1 MFCCYCGKQFDVLP
15 SFCSACGKAL
25 EILKVIKQE
34 ERNRP
39 TAVVP
44 SPTLNKFLEYRE
56 MKSKERQQFNFGKKG
71 GKKQEDK
78 KVQINIGLMCL
89 QNGSLKPLRG
99 KTLPLALD
107 PQTTA
112 DDLLALA
119 VKKMTDFNKDLQEGP
134 YILLY
139 PDGSE
144 IIYIPGTQKPFLLK
158 DYKVEMGKPYA
169 RLSLF
174 ICSKKDFEEADR
186 DLSSESDTEVLIT
199 SRTTAEFNLADTLNS
214 TMFQTAGCF
223 RRVNTVEEKHT
234 IVEEYLRW
242 YVIYRNH
249 SVIERF
255 KDGLATLQFLT
266 ALQQHSSVLASVLC
280 HSDNKL
286 MAADMENL
294 FRADLSPAGSNRRQ
308 EEGKTLGFWADYLLD
323 CEEQPTAAV
332 SLEDVL
338 MFATGLSSLPPA
350 GIAPLPCIEFLTN
363 SPYPM
368 ANTCANTLKLPL
380 LHSYSL
386 FKTHMDFG
394 IQNSPGFGCF

>member
-1 MFCCYCGKQFDVLP
+1 M
-15 SFCSACGKAL
+15 
-25 EILKVIKQE
+25 
-34 ERNRP
+34 
-39 TAVVP
+39 
-44 SPTLNKFLEYRE
+44 
-56 MKSKERQQFNFGKKG
+56 KERQQFNFGKKG

-99 KTLPLALD
+99 KTLSLALD

-119 VKKMTDFNKDLQEGP
+119 VKKMTDFSKDLQEGP

-169 RLSLF
+169 RLSFF
-174 ICSKKDFEEADR
+174 ICSKKDFE
-186 DLSSESDTEVLIT
+186 
-199 SRTTAEFNLADTLNS
+199 
-214 TMFQTAGCF
+214 
-223 RRVNTVEEKHT
+223 
-234 IVEEYLRW
+234 
-242 YVIYRNH
+242 
-249 SVIERF
+249 
-255 KDGLATLQFLT
+255 
-266 ALQQHSSVLASVLC
+266 
-280 HSDNKL
+280 
-286 MAADMENL
+286 
-294 FRADLSPAGSNRRQ
+294 
-308 EEGKTLGFWADYLLD
+308 
-323 CEEQPTAAV
+323 EEQPTAAV

-394 IQNSPGFGCF
+394 IQNYPGFGCF